1 MNAIVTLKYLLE
13 KAEAETQ
20 PEEQI
25 VTLSVPVDIV
35 REILTW
41 ADEAQ
46 EAVNNNA
53 KLVGEE
59 EERIERL
66 KHELYGKDGQISA
79 LKFAIRELCKK
90 EVERHGR
97 FD

>member
-1 MNAIVTLKYLLE
+1 MSAIEALKHLLD

-25 VTLSVPVDIV
+25 VTLLVPVDIV

-46 EAVNNNA
+46 EAVNHNA
-53 KLVGEE
+53 KLVEE
-59 EERIERL
+59 ERL
-66 KHELYGKDGQISA
+66 KHELYRKDGETSA
-79 LKFAIRELCKK
+79 L
-90 EVERHGR
+90 R
-97 FD
+97 FVIKTLFDS

>member
-1 MNAIVTLKYLLE
+1 MSAIEVLKNLLD

-46 EAVNNNA
+46 EAVNHNA
-53 KLVGEE
+53 KRVEE
-59 EERIERL
+59 ELVR
-66 KHELYGKDGQISA
+66 HELYRKDGEISA
-79 LKFAIRELCKK
+79 L
-90 EVERHGR
+90 R
-97 FD
+97 FVIKTLFDS

>member
-1 MNAIVTLKYLLE
+1 MSAIEVLKNLLD

-46 EAVNNNA
+46 EAVNHNA
-53 KLVGEE
+53 KRVEE
-59 EERIERL
+59 EQFR
-66 KHELYGKDGQISA
+66 HELYRKDGEISA
-79 LKFAIRELCKK
+79 L
-90 EVERHGR
+90 R
-97 FD
+97 FVIKTLFDS